1 MVKRQNASIIS
12 DDILVFKMSHTKTN
26 RTVLITGSTSGIGL
40 GIAQA
45 FAAKGYNIVFNGLER
60 NGAEIAAA
68 IARQHKIGHLFSDA
82 NMLQPSALRTLVD
95 QCVQVFGGVDILVN
109 NAGVQHV
116 SSIENFPE
124 SKWDEIIGVNLTSA
138 FHLTK
143 AVWPNMKARRFGRII
158 NIASAHGMSASEYK
172 SAYVASK
179 HGLIGLTKAVALEG
193 APFNITCNAI
203 CPGYVK
209 TPLVEKQLADQMK
222 MHNLSEDEVVRKVIL
237 AKHAVKEFVPIE
249 TIAEMAVLISAESA
263 STITGATFPIDGGWS
278 AQ

>member
-143 AVWPNMKARRFGRII
+143 AVWPHMKARRFGRII

>member
-1 MVKRQNASIIS
+1 
-12 DDILVFKMSHTKTN
+12 MSHTKTN

-40 GIAQA
+40 GIAEA

-60 NGAEIAAA
+60 NGAEIAAT
-68 IARQHKIGHLFSDA
+68 IAGQHKIGYLFSDA

-143 AVWPNMKARRFGRII
+143 AVWPHMKARRFGRII